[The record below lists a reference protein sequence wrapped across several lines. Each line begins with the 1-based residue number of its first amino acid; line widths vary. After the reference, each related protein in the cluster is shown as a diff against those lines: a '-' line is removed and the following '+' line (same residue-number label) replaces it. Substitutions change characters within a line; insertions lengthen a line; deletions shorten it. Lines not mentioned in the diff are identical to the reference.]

1 VSDNE
6 TLFGM
11 KEPAKNRQVRK
22 AITIGGVMCN
32 FRIAWL
38 VSTIIV
44 FITGYTAAAAAVTL
58 PELASRVE
66 TMGRAEREAL
76 LVKGAKEEKEVM
88 FYGTTP
94 VNQLAVL
101 KKAFSARYPFVELKH
116 FYSPR
121 QGILNK
127 TLSEARAGAN
137 IVDVI
142 MTDLSYGSLF
152 IKEGISHPYST
163 PDVKRYVRGSYDPNG
178 QWYTMYMLSIA
189 LVYNRNMVKP
199 NEAPRSYQDLLDPK
213 WKGSMLFDPEAAY
226 IMAAMEQAWGKEKA
240 RDYLERLA
248 KQNLIFRRGTTL
260 TTQLI
265 AAGEQP
271 IAIAV
276 NAETAAEV
284 RDKGAPLG
292 FSVLSPRIIKPNGFF
307 VAKKAPH
314 PHAALLFTDWTLSE
328 EGQKVLALELGKGVA
343 MTGIP
348 VKYKEFQ
355 GEPDY
360 VVGPEFGNQLKQHM
374 TEFQKIFGL

>member
-1 VSDNE
+1 
-6 TLFGM
+6 M
-11 KEPAKNRQVRK
+11 R
-22 AITIGGVMCN
+22 N
-32 FRIAWL
+32 FKTVCLLSKIVVFVIAH
-38 VSTIIV
+38 SSI
-44 FITGYTAAAAAVTL
+44 AAAMTL
-58 PELASRVE
+58 PELTTRVE
-66 TMGRAEREAL
+66 NLGRIEREAL

-101 KKAFSARYPFVELKH
+101 KKAFNARYPFVDLKH
-116 FYSPR
+116 YYSPR

-127 TLSEARAGAN
+127 TLSEARGGAN
-137 IVDVI
+137 LVDVI
-142 MTDLSYGSLF
+142 MTDVSYGSLF

-178 QWYTMYMLSIA
+178 HWYTMYMLSIA

-199 NEAPRSYQDLLDPK
+199 SDVPRSYQDLLDPK
-213 WKGSMLFDPEAAY
+213 WKGAVIFDPEAAY

-240 RDYLERLA
+240 RDYLARLA
-248 KQNLIFRRGTTL
+248 KQDLIFRRGTTL

-271 IAIAV
+271 TAIAV

-314 PHAALLFTDWTLSE
+314 PYAALLFTDWTLSE

-343 MTGIP
+343 MKGIP
-348 VKYKEFQ
+348 VKHKEFQ
-355 GEPDY
+355 GEPDF
-360 VVGPEFGNQLKQHM
+360 VVGPDFGNRLKQHM
-374 TEFQKIFGL
+374 TDFQKIFGL

>member
-1 VSDNE
+1 
-6 TLFGM
+6 
-11 KEPAKNRQVRK
+11 
-22 AITIGGVMCN
+22 MCN
-32 FRIAWL
+32 FRTVWFVSNVIA
-38 VSTIIV
+38 
-44 FITGYTAAAAAVTL
+44 FFTGCFGVAAAITL
-58 PELASRVE
+58 PDLTSRVQN
-66 TMGRAEREAL
+66 MGRVEREVL
-76 LVKGAKEEKEVM
+76 LVKGAKEEKEAM

-101 KKAFSARYPFVELKH
+101 KKAFSARYPFVDLKH
-116 FYSPR
+116 YYSPR

-127 TLSEARAGAN
+127 TMSEARGGAN

-152 IKEGISHPYST
+152 IKEGVSHPYTT
-163 PDVKRYVRGSYDPNG
+163 PDLKRYVRGSYDPDG
-178 QWYTMYMLSIA
+178 HWYTMYMLSIA

-199 NEAPRSYQDLLDPK
+199 NEAPRSYQDLLEPK
-213 WKGSMLFDPEAAY
+213 WKGMMLFDPEAAY
-226 IMAAMEQAWGKEKA
+226 IMAAMEQAWGREKA
-240 RDYLERLA
+240 RDYLARLA

-343 MTGIP
+343 MNGIP

-355 GEPDY
+355 GEPDF
-360 VVGPEFGNQLKQHM
+360 VVGPEFGSQLKQHM
-374 TEFQKIFGL
+374 MEFHKIFGL

>member
-1 VSDNE
+1 
-6 TLFGM
+6 M
-11 KEPAKNRQVRK
+11 
-22 AITIGGVMCN
+22 AITTGGVMCN
-32 FRIAWL
+32 FRTVWFVSNVIAFFAGCFG
-38 VSTIIV
+38 I
-44 FITGYTAAAAAVTL
+44 AAAITL
-58 PELASRVE
+58 PDLASRVQN
-66 TMGRAEREAL
+66 MGRVEREVL
-76 LVKGAKEEKEVM
+76 LVKGAKEEKEAM

-101 KKAFSARYPFVELKH
+101 KKAFSARYPFVDLKH
-116 FYSPR
+116 YYSPR

-127 TLSEARAGAN
+127 TMSEARGGAN

-152 IKEGISHPYST
+152 IKEGVSHPYTT
-163 PDVKRYVRGSYDPNG
+163 PDLKRYVGGSYDPDG
-178 QWYTMYMLSIA
+178 H
-189 LVYNRNMVKP
+189 VY
-199 NEAPRSYQDLLDPK
+199 K
-213 WKGSMLFDPEAAY
+213 WKGIMLFDPEAAY
-226 IMAAMEQAWGKEKA
+226 IMAAMEQAWGREKA
-240 RDYLERLA
+240 RDYLARLA

-328 EGQKVLALELGKGVA
+328 EGQKVLAVELGKGVA
-343 MTGIP
+343 MKGVP
-348 VKYKEFQ
+348 VKHKEFQ
-355 GEPDY
+355 SEPDF
-360 VVGPEFGNQLKQHM
+360 VVAPEFGSKLKQHM
-374 TEFQKIFGL
+374 MEFQKIFGL

>member
-1 VSDNE
+1 
-6 TLFGM
+6 M
-11 KEPAKNRQVRK
+11 H
-22 AITIGGVMCN
+22 N
-32 FRIAWL
+32 FRTAWL
-38 VSTIIV
+38 FSSIIV
-44 FITGYTAAAAAVTL
+44 LVTGYTGVAAAITL

-66 TMGRAEREAL
+66 HMGRVEREAL
-76 LVKGAKEEKEVM
+76 LVKGAKEEKQVV

-94 VNQLAVL
+94 VNQVAVL
-101 KKAFSARYPFVELKH
+101 KKAFTARYPFVELKH

-127 TLSEARAGAN
+127 TLSEARGGAN

-152 IKEGISHPYST
+152 IKEGVSHSYST
-163 PDVKRYVRGSYDPNG
+163 PDVKRYVRGSYDPKGN
-178 QWYTMYMLSIA
+178 WYTMYMLSIA

-199 NEAPRSYQDLLDPK
+199 NEVPRSYQDLLDPK
-213 WKGSMLFDPEAAY
+213 WKNSMLFDPEAAY
-226 IMAAMEQAWGKEKA
+226 IMAAMEHAWGKEKA
-240 RDYLERLA
+240 GDYLHRLA
-248 KQNLIFRRGTTL
+248 KQNLIFRRGSTL

-276 NAETAAEV
+276 NAETAASV

-292 FSVLSPRIIKPNGFF
+292 FSILPPTIIKPNGLF
-307 VAKKAPH
+307 VATKAPH
-314 PHAALLFTDWTLSE
+314 PYAALLFTDWTLSE
-328 EGQKVLALELGKGVA
+328 EGQKVLALKLGKGVA
-343 MTGIP
+343 MKGIP

-360 VVGPEFGNQLKQHM
+360 VVGPAFGDKLKQHM
-374 TEFQKIFGL
+374 EEFQKIFGLL

>member
-1 VSDNE
+1 VGYHGVA
-6 TLFGM
+6 FGINL
-11 KEPAKNRQVRK
+11 PDLANRV
-22 AITIGGVMCN
+22 
-32 FRIAWL
+32 
-38 VSTIIV
+38 
-44 FITGYTAAAAAVTL
+44 
-58 PELASRVE
+58 AS
-66 TMGRAEREAL
+66 MGRGEREAL
-76 LVKGAKEEKEVM
+76 LVQGAKEEKEVM

-127 TLSEARAGAN
+127 TLSEARGGAN

-152 IKEGISHPYST
+152 IKEGVSYPYST

-199 NEAPRSYQDLLDPK
+199 GEAPRSYQDLLDPK

-240 RDYLERLA
+240 RDYLARLA
-248 KQNLIFRRGTTL
+248 KQDLIFRRGTTL

-343 MTGIP
+343 MNGIP
-348 VKYKEFQ
+348 VKHKEFQ

-360 VVGPEFGNQLKQHM
+360 VVGPEFGSRLKEHM
-374 TEFQKIFGL
+374 KEFQRIFGL